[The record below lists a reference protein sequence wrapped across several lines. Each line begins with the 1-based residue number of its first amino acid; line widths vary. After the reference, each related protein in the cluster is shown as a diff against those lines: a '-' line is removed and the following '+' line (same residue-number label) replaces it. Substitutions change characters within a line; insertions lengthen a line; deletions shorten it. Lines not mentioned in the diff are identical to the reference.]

1 MSGAPWLSAYWIAVW
16 QRQAHLARPTDK
28 SSRASVV
35 QQGVRCQQSL
45 TLIRSL
51 DAPLTESY
59 GIPNNIQMSADTA
72 RIIKDRVVIES
83 RGIMEI
89 TGKGAMETF
98 LLFA

>member
-1 MSGAPWLSAYWIAVW
+1 MW

-28 SSRASVV
+28 NSRASAV

-59 GIPNNIQMSADTA
+59 GIPNKIHMSADTA
-72 RIIKDRVVIES
+72 HIIKDRFAIES
-83 RGIMEI
+83 RGIMDI
-89 TGKGAMETF
+89 KGKGAMETF
-98 LLFA
+98 LLRA